1 MIRAERL
8 TLLLAL
14 AVAAPQAVAQSL
26 EALRGSPLE
35 ISANEAEIARSG
47 DMRYS
52 GNVVFSSATLEA
64 RGDELRLSRD
74 AKGNVSVRITGD
86 PADLEH
92 RPEAEDMQPVDARA
106 RRIDFDR
113 ATGVIQLSGA
123 VEVQRAGDR
132 ISGEELRYEI
142 AEQRITASGGDAGGR
157 VRITIDAETLEG
169 IEQ

>member
-1 MIRAERL
+1 MIHAKRL

-14 AVAAPQAVAQSL
+14 VLPAPQAVAQSV

-52 GNVVFSSATLEA
+52 GNVVFTSATLEA

-74 AKGNVSVRITGD
+74 DQGNVRIRITGD
-86 PADLEH
+86 PAELEH
-92 RPEAEDMQPVDARA
+92 RPEGEDMQPVDASA

-113 ATGVIQLSGA
+113 ATGVVELRES

-142 AEQRITASGGDAGGR
+142 AEQRITASGGNTGGR
-157 VRITIDAETLEG
+157 VRITIDAETLEE